1 MKLSHKIAGG
11 LLAASLMT
19 GTAFSSV
26 IDRPFFQVTGLVVVW
41 GATDTNANSGVA
53 PVVSDFVLLTGAS
66 GTAGADLISDDVY
79 TVVTGSLTPI
89 EGDEQS
95 NDATTYD
102 PVTGEATS
110 PAGFGDDAYSDDNG
124 NGVLDAGDSM
134 SAFAIDGST
143 DVDGLVGAHNSSFY
157 VASNAAFDIYAQSTA
172 AVTTG
177 DFSALDESNIS
188 FSLAVT
194 TSGDDG
200 LAFGGN
206 AQDPTGA
213 ANGTATATTIDSL
226 DDIVGTDTVVF
237 EGGQRTAASR
247 GSLAAQSVRFD
258 ATYELDADTATA
270 GVQGYDLSLGAGSI
284 TSDVTYTVYV
294 P

>member
-1 MKLSHKIAGG
+1 MKISHKIAGG

-53 PVVSDFVLLTGAS
+53 PVVSDFVLLTNAS
-66 GTAGADLISDDVY
+66 GAAGADLIDGDVY
-79 TVVTGSLTPI
+79 SVVTGSLAPI
-89 EGDEQS
+89 EGDGQVF
-95 NDATTYD
+95 DAASFD
-102 PVTGEATS
+102 PVTGEATT
-110 PAGFGDDAYSDDNG
+110 PVGFDDDSYSDDNG
-124 NGVLDAGDSM
+124 NGILDAGDSM

-172 AVTTG
+172 ATTTG
-177 DFSALDESNIS
+177 DFGSLDESNIT

-194 TSGDDG
+194 PSGDDG

-206 AQDPTGA
+206 AQDPTGT
-213 ANGTATATTIDSL
+213 ANGTASL
-226 DDIVGTDTVVF
+226 DDMVGSDTVVF
-237 EGGQRTAASR
+237 EGGQRTAATR

>member
-1 MKLSHKIAGG
+1 MKISHKIAGG

-53 PVVSDFVLLTGAS
+53 PVVSDFVLLTNAS
-66 GTAGADLISDDVY
+66 GAAGADLIDGDVY
-79 TVVTGSLTPI
+79 SVVTGSLAPI
-89 EGDEQS
+89 EGDGQVF
-95 NDATTYD
+95 DAASFD
-102 PVTGEATS
+102 PVTGEATT
-110 PAGFGDDAYSDDNG
+110 PGGFDDDSYSDDNG
-124 NGVLDAGDSM
+124 NGILDAGDSM

-172 AVTTG
+172 ATTTG
-177 DFSALDESNIS
+177 DFGSLDESNIT

-194 TSGDDG
+194 PSGDDG

-206 AQDPTGA
+206 AQDPTGT
-213 ANGTATATTIDSL
+213 ANGTATATTVDSL
-226 DDIVGTDTVVF
+226 DDMVGSDTVVF
-237 EGGQRTAASR
+237 EGGQRTAATR